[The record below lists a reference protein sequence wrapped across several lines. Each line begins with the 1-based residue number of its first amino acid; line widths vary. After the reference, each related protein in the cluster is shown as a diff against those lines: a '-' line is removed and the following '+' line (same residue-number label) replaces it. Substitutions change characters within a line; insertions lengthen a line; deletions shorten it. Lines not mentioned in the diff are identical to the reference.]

1 MRQKFNINSN
11 KKVPCFIKSLRKES
25 WKTKL
30 SCNSFHLHSFA
41 SLKENPLSNYF
52 LLRQFNPPTDILFK
66 FVLKGLLNYLGTP
79 EIDELFRNVSHAPCP
94 SCLNHG
100 HNHIQSLKHILNGC
114 VSRYRQYT
122 ERHNRLQFIIL
133 EYIRI
138 LSDVEDIYCDR
149 SIQMDGLPDNLR
161 LLRPDI
167 VVWHNNRNKCTLFE
181 INVPHAYTNWGDD
194 SLKKVCVHK
203 LNKYRELMEF
213 LRSRNIEVQIYP
225 VIVSW
230 CCIQRH
236 YLRPK
241 QSFYSEVKM
250 QNSD

>member
-1 MRQKFNINSN
+1 M
-11 KKVPCFIKSLRKES
+11 
-25 WKTKL
+25 
-30 SCNSFHLHSFA
+30 
-41 SLKENPLSNYF
+41 
-52 LLRQFNPPTDILFK
+52 LL
-66 FVLKGLLNYLGTP
+66 
-79 EIDELFRNVSHAPCP
+79 
-94 SCLNHG
+94 
-100 HNHIQSLKHILNGC
+100 
-114 VSRYRQYT
+114 
-122 ERHNRLQFIIL
+122 
-133 EYIRI
+133 
-138 LSDVEDIYCDR
+138 DVEEIYCDR
-149 SIQMDGLPDNLR
+149 SILMDGLPDNLR